1 MPREHD
7 FRFLQEI
14 GRRLVNAREKANIS
28 QAQVAAL
35 AKITPQQLS
44 RYELGMSDPPICT
57 LQRIAHALRINV
69 AALLVQVSVMAE
81 Q

>member
-14 GRRLVNAREKANIS
+14 GRRMVNAREKANIS

-57 LQRIAHALRINV
+57 LQRIASALRINV